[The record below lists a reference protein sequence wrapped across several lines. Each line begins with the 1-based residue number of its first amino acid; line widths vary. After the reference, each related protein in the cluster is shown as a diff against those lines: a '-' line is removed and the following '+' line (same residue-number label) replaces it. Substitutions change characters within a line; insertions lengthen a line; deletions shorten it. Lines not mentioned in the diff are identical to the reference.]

1 MVDELFAPAAESLVY
16 LIYLVVILLAG
27 VVATIISKKLRI
39 PNILLLLIFGI
50 TLGNMWYKGQFL
62 IRFPTIFLSVISI
75 IALAM
80 IVFDASSKFKIR
92 EFDKLAMKVIKLTG
106 VFFLLTFIFLT
117 LFSKFIF
124 NLDFWHAMIFS
135 TLMAGTS
142 PSVILFMFGKT
153 KMKVLEILKVE
164 SIINTP
170 LVVLFP
176 VIILELWGKLSNVA
190 LSKFDI
196 FLDQAQPFVVLFV
209 VGTGAGVIMGLIG
222 SRMMRNHYVQDVS
235 PLALVTMALLTYVL
249 AEKFGGNGVL
259 AVTIMGLFY
268 GNVYI
273 KEKAKLFEFSEVFT
287 NAFEVMVFILIGLIV
302 HLPLNA
308 AFFYKSI
315 LLFVIYLVIR
325 YVSIEV
331 SFEKNKLNRKEKFF
345 MVLNVQKGI
354 AVAVV
359 VIFLSTISELTTVLH
374 LALAFM
380 LYSIVLSTISLLFIN
395 KLLGIEEKPV

>member
-1 MVDELFAPAAESLVY
+1 
-16 LIYLVVILLAG
+16 
-27 VVATIISKKLRI
+27 
-39 PNILLLLIFGI
+39 
-50 TLGNMWYKGQFL
+50 
-62 IRFPTIFLSVISI
+62 
-75 IALAM
+75 
-80 IVFDASSKFKIR
+80 
-92 EFDKLAMKVIKLTG
+92 
-106 VFFLLTFIFLT
+106 
-117 LFSKFIF
+117 
-124 NLDFWHAMIFS
+124 
-135 TLMAGTS
+135 
-142 PSVILFMFGKT
+142 
-153 KMKVLEILKVE
+153 
-164 SIINTP
+164 
-170 LVVLFP
+170 
-176 VIILELWGKLSNVA
+176 
-190 LSKFDI
+190 
-196 FLDQAQPFVVLFV
+196 
-209 VGTGAGVIMGLIG
+209 
-222 SRMMRNHYVQDVS
+222 VQDVS